1 MKKKNNVEKEKE
13 SVYVRVCVCVCMC
26 VCVLEREIN
35 GEGNYVVDD
44 KKHIVFLHIDK
55 KIFCHNTMSTQ

>member
-1 MKKKNNVEKEKE
+1 MWKKRKRACVC
-13 SVYVRVCVCVCMC
+13 VCVRVCVMYVC
-26 VCVLEREIN
+26 VCVGEREIN

-55 KIFCHNTMSTQ
+55 KIFCHNTISTK